1 MLLPNKDDIWKK
13 VDAETKNEFIQSK
26 YYLTGILKQK
36 IVILFFKL
44 FGHNGNGRS
53 QWQGQWQVTM
63 AMAGHNGNGRS
74 QWQWQVTMAMAGHNG
89 NGRSQWQWQVTM
101 AMAGHNG
108 NGRSIKVQYI
118 HN

>member
-13 VDAETKNEFIQSK
+13 VDAETKNEFIHSK

-44 FGHNGNGRS
+44 F
-53 QWQGQWQVTM
+53 
-63 AMAGHNGNGRS
+63 GHNGNGRS

-101 AMAGHNG
+101 AMAGQSEYIYTQLAH
-108 NGRSIKVQYI
+108 KEKAVQNLLHCQKFYTLVE
-118 HN
+118 